1 MAGRLISM
9 EASKIRELNAKQIL
23 EAIRLSEGRVMA
35 AETVGAV
42 QPLLYDISNA
52 ELAAAM
58 SADILILNMYDVNEP
73 VIKGLPEH
81 KKPESICVLKKL
93 TGRIIGINLE
103 PTDRKGDDLWK
114 MSQGRRATAQ
124 NARKAKE
131 QGADIIVVTGNP
143 GNHVTNSAICDSIKE
158 IRRELGDEIILI
170 SGKMHASGQ
179 LDEAGENIISKE
191 EIKGFAQA
199 GADIILLPAPGTV
212 PGMTVEKVHE
222 LIAYIHSL
230 NKMAMTSIGT
240 SQEGADTDT
249 IKTIAYNCKMAGAD
263 IHHIGDAGYTG
274 IAVPENIMTYSIVIR
289 GVRHTYHKMAQSI
302 NR

>member
-1 MAGRLISM
+1 M

-81 KKPESICVLKKL
+81 KKPESISVLKKL

-222 LIAYIHSL
+222 LIVYIHSL

>member
-1 MAGRLISM
+1 M

-42 QPLLYDISNA
+42 QSLLYDISNA

-81 KKPESICVLKKL
+81 KKPESIFVLKKL

-199 GADIILLPAPGTV
+199 RADIILLPAPGTV

-222 LIAYIHSL
+222 LIVYIHSL

-289 GVRHTYHKMAQSI
+289 GVRHTYRKMAQSI

>member
-1 MAGRLISM
+1 M
-9 EASKIRELNAKQIL
+9 EASKIRELNAKQVL

-81 KKPESICVLKKL
+81 KKPESISVLKKL

-222 LIAYIHSL
+222 LIVYIHSL

>member
-81 KKPESICVLKKL
+81 KKPESIFVLKKL

-222 LIAYIHSL
+222 LIVYIHSL

-289 GVRHTYHKMAQSI
+289 GVRHTYHKMTQSI

>member
-1 MAGRLISM
+1 MAERLISM

-81 KKPESICVLKKL
+81 KKSESIFVLKKL

-222 LIAYIHSL
+222 LIVYIHSL

>member
-1 MAGRLISM
+1 M

-81 KKPESICVLKKL
+81 KKLESIFVLKKL

-274 IAVPENIMTYSIVIR
+274 IAVPENIMTYSIVIC

>member
-42 QPLLYDISNA
+42 QSLLYDISNA

-81 KKPESICVLKKL
+81 KKPESIFVLKKL

-199 GADIILLPAPGTV
+199 RADIILLPAPGTV

-222 LIAYIHSL
+222 LIVYIHSL

-289 GVRHTYHKMAQSI
+289 GVRHTYRKMAQSI

>member
-1 MAGRLISM
+1 M

-81 KKPESICVLKKL
+81 KKPESIFVLKKL

-222 LIAYIHSL
+222 LIVYIHSL

>member
-1 MAGRLISM
+1 M

-81 KKPESICVLKKL
+81 KKPESISVLKKL

-179 LDEAGENIISKE
+179 LDEAGENIISKD

-212 PGMTVEKVHE
+212 PGMTDENVHE
-222 LIAYIHSL
+222 LIAYFHSL

>member
-42 QPLLYDISNA
+42 QPLLYDVSNA

-73 VIKGLPEH
+73 VIIGLPEH
-81 KKPESICVLKKL
+81 KKPESISVLKKL

-222 LIAYIHSL
+222 LIVYIHSL

>member
-81 KKPESICVLKKL
+81 KKPESIFVLKKL

>member
-1 MAGRLISM
+1 
-9 EASKIRELNAKQIL
+9 
-23 EAIRLSEGRVMA
+23 
-35 AETVGAV
+35 
-42 QPLLYDISNA
+42 
-52 ELAAAM
+52 
-58 SADILILNMYDVNEP
+58 
-73 VIKGLPEH
+73 
-81 KKPESICVLKKL
+81 
-93 TGRIIGINLE
+93 
-103 PTDRKGDDLWK
+103 DLWK

-179 LDEAGENIISKE
+179 LDEAGENIISKD

-199 GADIILLPAPGTV
+199 GTDIILLPAPGTV

-274 IAVPENIMTYSIVIR
+274 IAVPENIMTYSIVIC

>member
-1 MAGRLISM
+1 M

-23 EAIRLSEGRVMA
+23 EAIRFSEGRVMA

-81 KKPESICVLKKL
+81 KKPESIFVLKKL

-222 LIAYIHSL
+222 LIVYIHSL

>member
-81 KKPESICVLKKL
+81 KKPESIFVLKKL

-222 LIAYIHSL
+222 LIVYIHSL

>member
-23 EAIRLSEGRVMA
+23 EAIRFSEGRVMA

-81 KKPESICVLKKL
+81 KEPESISVLKKL

-222 LIAYIHSL
+222 LIVYIHSL

>member
-1 MAGRLISM
+1 MAGILISM

-42 QPLLYDISNA
+42 QSLLYDISNA

-81 KKPESICVLKKL
+81 KKPESIFVLKKL

-199 GADIILLPAPGTV
+199 RADIILLPAPGTV

-222 LIAYIHSL
+222 LIVYIHSL

-289 GVRHTYHKMAQSI
+289 GVRHTYRKMAQSI

>member
-289 GVRHTYHKMAQSI
+289 GVRHTYHRMAQSI

>member
-23 EAIRLSEGRVMA
+23 EAIRFSEGRVMA

-81 KKPESICVLKKL
+81 KKPESIFVLKKL

>member
-81 KKPESICVLKKL
+81 KKSESIFVLKKL

-222 LIAYIHSL
+222 LIVYIHSL